1 MVVQKII
8 VIIFLFLFSGSVVA
22 QELKDSIRYELK
34 PGVLDAI
41 HKAFGEPLTPPQKKF
56 DFIRKIPGLMTDS
69 TDIRRRLTL
78 KPYRFDTR
86 MDEDP
91 IYDHMSQEIRMADGK
106 GLSKFNYKFPDIG
119 KGKSYDFNNFLSII
133 FSEKDRKKRK
143 NQKFIKE
150 VLLPAFNKES
160 VKFYEKSPSAK

>member
-1 MVVQKII
+1 
-8 VIIFLFLFSGSVVA
+8 
-22 QELKDSIRYELK
+22 
-34 PGVLDAI
+34 
-41 HKAFGEPLTPPQKKF
+41 
-56 DFIRKIPGLMTDS
+56 MTDS

-133 FSEKDRKKRK
+133 FSEKDRKKE

-160 VKFYEKSPSAK
+160 VKFYEKSPSAKIKRSEFFTNQTFCFFVSIILKRIFLIVVFQNCSSQIAIQKANV